1 MQIKARIDDRE
12 GEILRKNQQWT
23 MDVLLVYVEYCIS
36 TMSESEIFE
45 SKKYEHFRQIK
56 RPLLVIWT
64 IYSCNVNIHR
74 YFVIKIVLTYYEKKI
89 VLVTERIL
97 EI

>member
-23 MDVLLVYVEYCIS
+23 MDVLLGYVEYCIS

-45 SKKYEHFRQIK
+45 SKRYEHVRPIQ
-56 RPLLVIWT
+56 RPLLVI
-64 IYSCNVNIHR
+64 
-74 YFVIKIVLTYYEKKI
+74 
-89 VLVTERIL
+89 
-97 EI
+97 